1 MKKNLYLDPSTYDLV
16 LDGSFNLRVTT
27 TFTEWLSQKLENR
40 LKTFEGE
47 WFANY
52 RIGIPFIGTILVKNP
67 NITQVNAIFRDEIL
81 STEGVKEII
90 KFEVVFNTSTRK
102 YIISDLQVRSTEGD
116 IVNLGEI
123 TV

>member
-1 MKKNLYLDPSTYDLV
+1 MKKNLYLDPGTYDLV

-40 LKTFEGE
+40 LKTFERE
-47 WFANY
+47 WFAND

-67 NITQVNAIFRDEIL
+67 NITQVNAIFKDEIL

-90 KFEVVFNTSTRK
+90 KFEVTFDTSIRK

>member
-52 RIGIPFIGTILVKNP
+52 LIGIPFIGTILVKNP
-67 NITQVNAIFRDEIL
+67 NITQVNAIFKDEIL

-90 KFEVVFNTSTRK
+90 KFEVTFDTSTRK